1 MNHGSLSILNS
12 MTVPRI
18 SAQKIAGWYGSPLF
32 AWAIIGSGILVRLI
46 QYLRNASLWVDE
58 AALATVIVNS
68 PASSLLGYL
77 ESHTAAPVG
86 FLLAEKWAVNT
97 LGNTEYSL
105 RLLPLIAG
113 VGALILLYPVA
124 KKFVSPWAVPVVLI
138 LFAMSTSLVRFSTNV
153 KQYSLDVFL
162 ALLVLLIAVQVVQ
175 HKHDV
180 KWLIVFAIVGT
191 LAIWLSFP
199 IVFVLAGT
207 GAVLGWQAVR
217 ESSQY
222 EPRVPQYLK

>member
-1 MNHGSLSILNS
+1 M
-12 MTVPRI
+12 
-18 SAQKIAGWYGSPLF
+18 
-32 AWAIIGSGILVRLI
+32 
-46 QYLRNASLWVDE
+46 
-58 AALATVIVNS
+58 
-68 PASSLLGYL
+68 
-77 ESHTAAPVG
+77 
-86 FLLAEKWAVNT
+86 NT

-105 RLLPLIAG
+105 RLFPLIAG

-175 HKHDV
+175 HKHEV
-180 KWLIVFAIVGT
+180 KWLIVFAVVGT

-207 GAVLGWQAVR
+207 GAVLGWETVR
-217 ESSQY
+217 ERNWRRMAPLGLMGAFWLVSFSLSYFTQSIA
-222 EPRVPQYLK
+222 ELSNQNAPF